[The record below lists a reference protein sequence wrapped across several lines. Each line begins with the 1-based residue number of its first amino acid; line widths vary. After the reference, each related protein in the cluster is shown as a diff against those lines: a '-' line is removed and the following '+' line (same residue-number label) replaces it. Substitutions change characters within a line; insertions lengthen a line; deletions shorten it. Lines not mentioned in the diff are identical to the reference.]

1 MTTNP
6 MLDSTKKKL
15 KSEESSE
22 YNSLFIVNNDFND
35 FLDGEETEIKPD
47 PLLSHSVYIPKKEP
61 SLVLEPKN
69 LFLTP
74 NLQTAK
80 TGNWNGQ
87 KIIQLKKHN
96 FTNTTSLFEKSPGG
110 FSQSPPNHNE
120 TEKLTKNKPSDSIHS
135 ARYNFQDSNTLLRTL
150 RKTLQNKQK
159 TNPFISVS
167 PNNMS
172 PDPLTYHQLLQKKG
186 SFSSRKEVTPKSN
199 EGLFD
204 RIRHSNSSTKNV
216 KEEILL
222 EKPKY
227 SKSSTKALDEK
238 ETKPFSQEKDFSEKT
253 QEETNAEL
261 KPKED
266 GSRDSLPVLLEP
278 ALKDSKTVEIYDK
291 NEIEGL
297 DVFFES
303 HCYPLAVFRLPV
315 NPNFQEKKQEN
326 EILWKNCL
334 EIDKTEV
341 NACFLA
347 VRLNCNKEIQ
357 TPFEYTVRNATE
369 SIKSKM
375 KYDWQYGSVINNSL
389 FNGTIITAIDKV
401 SGLNFNVLSL
411 NYEKMPII
419 QFYEDVYRVFLMY
432 FLAAQSQKN
441 RTILNII
448 DIYYTETLSLLDKE
462 KKYILWVVFEPFTV
476 RLDQIIEVRIT
487 KNTNFLACELL
498 SIYKDF
504 LADLL
509 FLKEEYG
516 IVYNFSESDIFYS
529 QTENCL
535 KILDLSF
542 LFQIK
547 NRIIHSMFTLNGLTE
562 KLKKITD
569 FNENFRIESFLKN
582 LHSHPQ
588 KILEEI
594 QSLTTSTSKNTDT
607 VISEF
612 LPEIMNLTRNEEQEL
627 LAHAK
632 IMRRGFCYKLSNEN
646 YKKVLLKFE
655 LTGMKNDID
664 IKYKIGLNFF
674 NLGFFEKAK
683 GVLGFVREVY
693 LKNLEKYHRKVL
705 MISLIFAIICK
716 TENDIDGTAKHFE
729 EFMNLLKKY
738 EKLDLCLRK
747 KILTL
752 YAFCSGNLANNL
764 SHLKKS
770 YKLFADA
777 LNFEEGREQKEDII
791 NSLAILS
798 ANLGNYEQGLNYF
811 KQIYN
816 DQNNATTSSSKDQQ
830 TLEKKIILLSNM
842 ALINIETK
850 NYPEA
855 KKLLAEAMKITE
867 NSHKIKNTLKIKLI
881 MNSGV
886 LQDKMTNFY
895 EAMKEF
901 KLALHVF
908 RESFP
913 KIGKID
919 DTDKRLLFGIW
930 INIAGIYLKFGDFP
944 KSQKY
949 LNRCDKILSE
959 FDNDREKISAGC
971 FFHNKGIL
979 NNALQKIEEAVND
992 VENALK
998 IKRKFF
1004 EENNS
1009 NIFSTMRLLV
1019 KLHLVNNNKEKAVE
1033 YSEKMIEIAKK
1044 MMAKNVKEL
1053 FNVLQE
1059 LAENF
1064 EKNNEFVISINIFE
1078 KATPF
1083 INDEQITDS
1092 KRIEFFMKL
1101 ASLYENTKNLEKSM
1115 EINEKLIDIYSK
1127 NKEENLGVLMEIN
1140 SKMIEICKK
1149 TKKDESLKK
1158 YQLEAESLKV
1168 LQNNKNLLKK
1178 VGGKLLVSL
1187 KGVKAPKKIV
1197 PMPKN

>member
-6 MLDSTKKKL
+6 MLDSVKKKL

-47 PLLSHSVYIPKKEP
+47 PLLSHSVYIPKQEP
-61 SLVLEPKN
+61 SLVLAPNN

-74 NLQTAK
+74 NVQSGH
-80 TGNWNGQ
+80 GNGNNQ
-87 KIIQLKKHN
+87 KIHLKKHN
-96 FTNTTSLFEKSPGG
+96 FNNTTSLFEKSPGG

-120 TEKLTKNKPSDSIHS
+120 TEKLTKNKPSDNTHS
-135 ARYNFQDSNTLLRTL
+135 ARYDFQDSSTLLRTL

-159 TNPFISVS
+159 TNPFISLS
-167 PNNMS
+167 PNMS

-186 SFSSRKEVTPKSN
+186 SFSSKKDVTPKAS
-199 EGLFD
+199 ERLFD
-204 RIRHSNSSTKNV
+204 HIRQTKSSTKDA
-216 KEEILL
+216 KEEALF

-227 SKSSTKALDEK
+227 SKSSTKVQEEK
-238 ETKPFSQEKDFSEKT
+238 DCKPFCQEKNFSEKT
-253 QEETNAEL
+253 QEETNGEDL
-261 KPKED
+261 KPKEE
-266 GSRDSLPVLLEP
+266 GSRDSIPVGEP
-278 ALKDSKTVEIYDK
+278 LKDSKTIEIYDK

-303 HCYPLAVFRLPV
+303 HCHPFAVFKLPI
-315 NPNFQEKKQEN
+315 NSIFLAKKQEN
-326 EILWKNCL
+326 EILWNNCL
-334 EIDKTEV
+334 EIDKTEI
-341 NACFLA
+341 NGTFLM
-347 VRLNCNKEIQ
+347 VKLNSSKEIQ
-357 TPFEYTVRNATE
+357 TPFEYTIRNATE
-369 SIKSKM
+369 SIKAKM
-375 KYDWQYGSVINNSL
+375 KYDWQYGSVINHSL
-389 FNGTIITAIDKV
+389 FNGTVVTAIDKV

-411 NYEKMPII
+411 NYEKMPIVH
-419 QFYEDVYRVFLMY
+419 FYEDVYRVFLLY
-432 FLAAQSQKN
+432 FLSTKSQKN
-441 RTILNII
+441 RTILSIV
-448 DIYYTETLSLLDKE
+448 DIYYTESLSLLDKE

-476 RLDQIIEVRIT
+476 RLEQIIEIRT
-487 KNTNFLACELL
+487 NKNTHYLACELL
-498 SIYKDF
+498 SIYRDF

-509 FLKEEYG
+509 VLKEDYG
-516 IVYNFSESDIFYS
+516 ILYNFSESDIFYS

-535 KILDLSF
+535 KIVDLSF

-547 NRIIHSMFTLNGLTE
+547 NRIMHSMVTLNGLIE

-569 FNENFRIESFLKN
+569 FNENFRIETFLKN

-594 QSLTTSTSKNTDT
+594 QSLTTSTSQNTDT

-612 LPEIMNLTRNEEQEL
+612 LPEIMNLERNEEQEL

-674 NLGFFEKAK
+674 NLGGFEKAK

-705 MISLIFAIICK
+705 TISLIFAIICK
-716 TENDIDGTAKHFE
+716 TENDVDGTAKHLE

-747 KILTL
+747 KILTF
-752 YAFCSGNLANNL
+752 YAFCTGNLANNL

-770 YKLFADA
+770 YRLFSDA
-777 LNFEEGREQKEDII
+777 LNFEEGIEQKEDII

-830 TLEKKIILLSNM
+830 TIEKQIILLSNM
-842 ALINIETK
+842 ALINIEMK

-855 KKLLAEAMKITE
+855 KKLLGEAMKITE
-867 NSHKIKNTLKIKLI
+867 NNQKIKNTLKIKLI

-886 LQDKMTNFY
+886 LQDKMNNFY

-901 KLALHVF
+901 KLAMHLF
-908 RESFP
+908 RQSFP
-913 KIGKID
+913 KIRTID
-919 DTDKRLLFGIW
+919 DNDKRLLFGIW
-930 INIAGIYLKFGDFP
+930 INIAGVYLKFGDYP
-944 KSQKY
+944 KSDKY

-959 FDNDREKISAGC
+959 FDTAREKISAGC

-979 NNALQKIEEAVND
+979 NNALQKIEDAVND

-1004 EENNS
+1004 EENNF
-1009 NIFSTMRLLV
+1009 NIFSTMRLLL
-1019 KLHLVNNNKEKAVE
+1019 KLHLVNNNKEKAIE
-1033 YSEKMIEIAKK
+1033 DSEKLIEIAKK
-1044 MMAKNVKEL
+1044 MMSKNVKEL
-1053 FNVLQE
+1053 FNVLQD

-1092 KRIEFFMKL
+1092 KRIEFFVKL
-1101 ASLYENTKNLEKSM
+1101 ASLYESTKNLEKSM
-1115 EINEKLIDIYSK
+1115 EVNEKLIDIYSK

-1168 LQNNKNLLKK
+1168 LQSNKNLLKK